1 MSKRARVLLTIL
13 AFVAVNLAI
22 TALPATA
29 GARLRN
35 GLCQSGE
42 SGEIHSCCVKCY
54 FFCSCDALD

>member
-13 AFVAVNLAI
+13 GFVAVNLAI

-35 GLCQSGE
+35 AVCEAGE
-42 SGEIHSCCVKCY
+42 GELEQCCVTC
-54 FFCSCDALD
+54 FLFCSCDLVE